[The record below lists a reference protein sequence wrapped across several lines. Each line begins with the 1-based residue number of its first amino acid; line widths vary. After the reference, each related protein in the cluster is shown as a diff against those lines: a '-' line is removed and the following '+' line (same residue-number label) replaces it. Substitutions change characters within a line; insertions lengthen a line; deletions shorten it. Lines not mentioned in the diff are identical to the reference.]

1 MSIYDD
7 FLGVDYALESLLSK
21 KDKSTQEEIDEPT
34 TSKTVQSDPNSQE
47 QLRLLK
53 KRRRRNI
60 PWASLGLALVTVSTA
75 GFVFGV
81 ASPRF
86 ETKSK
91 FLIKSADSSDNMAS
105 GFASLFSKNYAASQ
119 QDAKYLKLY
128 LRSPGVIKQLD
139 RDLGLSTAF
148 SRPSVDF
155 ISRFKDS
162 PTRES
167 LSEFLSTKIRVE
179 ADDMSGAIELSTIA
193 FDPVT
198 SLQINK
204 KLLSYS
210 NDFIEKLNVKILD
223 QELTSSREQMQR
235 AEREMKNA
243 SEVLQRFR
251 VETRTADS
259 ESERKLNSAYIK
271 ELKGEYAK
279 ASIEYAVSISKY
291 ADKNDPDLI
300 ELRDRMDSLEKLI
313 AKEQSNQFDKRGSD
327 SARRPIQES
336 QLAGKLQLTGEIY
349 KASVASYQKARIDA
363 SKKQKFLLYIDRPIL
378 SERQLK
384 NWRWKAFGTVM
395 LVAVG
400 LYSLYAMVVTIS
412 KDRG

>member
-7 FLGVDYALESLLSK
+7 FLGVDHALESLLSK
-21 KDKSTQEEIDEPT
+21 KDNPTHDE
-34 TSKTVQSDPNSQE
+34 TSKQSTSKSVTSDPNSPE
-47 QLRLLK
+47 QLQLLR
-53 KRRRRNI
+53 KRRRRSI
-60 PWASLGLALVTVSTA
+60 PWASMGLALVTVTSA
-75 GFVFGV
+75 GFIFGV

-91 FLIKSADSSDNMAS
+91 FLIKSADSSENMAS

-128 LRSPGVIKQLD
+128 LKSPGVIKQLD

-148 SRPSVDF
+148 SMSTVDF
-155 ISRFKDS
+155 VSRFKDS

-167 LSEFLSTKIRVE
+167 LSEFLSSKIRVE
-179 ADDMSGAIELSTIA
+179 VDDMSGAIELSTIA
-193 FDPVT
+193 FDPAT
-198 SLQINK
+198 SLRINK
-204 KLLSYS
+204 KLLAYS
-210 NDFIEKLNVKILD
+210 NEFVEKLNIKILD
-223 QELTSSREQMQR
+223 QELTSSGEQMQR
-235 AEREMKNA
+235 AEQDMKNA
-243 SEVLQRFR
+243 SEILQRFR
-251 VETRTADS
+251 VATRTADS

-271 ELKGEYAK
+271 ELKGEFAK
-279 ASIEYAVSISKY
+279 ASIEYAVNISKY
-291 ADKNDPDLI
+291 ADKNDPDLV
-300 ELRDRMDSLEKLI
+300 ELRDRMGSLEKLI
-313 AKEQSNQFDKRGSD
+313 AKEQSNQFDRRGSD

-336 QLAGKLQLTGEIY
+336 QLASKLQLMGEIY

-400 LYSLYAMVVTIS
+400 MYSLYAMVITIS